1 MLLVW
6 LETSRTKSFHS
17 DAANIKIKVREF
29 GSWLQKKYFFEIESF
44 GFTTNTLVVWEFC
57 LVCFLGGTRG
67 NFTTIL
73 WKCYFV
79 SFRV

>member
-17 DAANIKIKVREF
+17 DAANIKIKVRE
-29 GSWLQKKYFFEIESF
+29 LATKNIFFEIESF
-44 GFTTNTLVVWEFC
+44 GFTTNTLVVWVFC